1 MEAREFVKRLGKV
14 SPILSK
20 LVAKMKANPDIV
32 KSLQS
37 KKSNSEKLLDIMP
50 MICEWDEIY
59 ELVGCYYDKTSEE
72 IEHEDY
78 QVFIKQLKEVMLDK
92 DIQSFTK
99 SIQL

>member
-1 MEAREFVKRLGKV
+1 MEAREFVKRLGKI
-14 SPILSK
+14 SPVLSK
-20 LVAKMKANPDIV
+20 LVAKLKSNPDV
-32 KSLQS
+32 VSALQS
-37 KKSNSEKLLDIMP
+37 KKTSSEKLLDILP
-50 MICEWDEIY
+50 MISEWDEIY
-59 ELVGCYYDKTSEE
+59 ELVGCYYGKTSDE